1 MSNLQS
7 HNTVPEAVSNAAS
20 DMASGA
26 ASDSR
31 KRMVPPRIYALMARS
46 LPSPE
51 DWRSL
56 VDRVGSLGF
65 SRILIDESACSS
77 ALPDY
82 LNVSH
87 LGGLATDVVMQA
99 EPGHGLADL
108 STANDTGTGTE
119 EDDLPPDPRRGSPKA
134 VCRTGPLPDSALGTL
149 GQVASKSG
157 AADALASRIIT
168 LAEQGVDGF
177 CLRHLDTRPVSAWQ
191 RLLRDMRRHF
201 PALQWFGWTPGLQRD
216 QMIAVAKAGFDGVFL
231 SSCWWDMR
239 ASWFYAEHADL
250 AGIAWRIALAGDPF
264 DASDELVARSHNVL
278 ECARALQLAFELG
291 DGVLMPAGMEFGHA
305 HAAGELPKLGPPGHV
320 ASDGETAPS
329 SHEID
334 FRQIIEAGNRRLVAS
349 SRPSANHHPD
359 MPTARTFPSVL
370 RCLSGGDAEIT
381 LLTQEI
387 SGEALRRVV
396 AVNRSLARAATLP
409 MSACANTDHVR
420 LTPLDMQGNAMG
432 APETL
437 THVTLSPGE
446 VRIWQAEVDRAVSR
460 YAWPK
465 AKMGAPGEQDRRA
478 VREAASESRVVI
490 EAVAPSL
497 DDGRFAV
504 RAVVSESV
512 AVSADVF
519 TDGHA
524 SPSAILRWR
533 ALDSTV
539 WRETPMTPTGND
551 RWYAEFRP
559 TRLGRHEFKVEA
571 WRDPYL
577 NWCGEVAKKLD
588 AGQPVELEILEG
600 IECVRQIAA
609 QAPSARVRKDIERL
623 AQHAESQAPALAYAT
638 LSSPSAH
645 DAVAAARYR
654 PFLATSPVVA
664 LDVEP
669 VEAAFAS
676 WYELFPRSQSGDAAK
691 HGTFDD
697 VIRRLPAIAEMGFDV
712 LYMPPIH
719 PIGQTHRKG
728 KNNRL
733 DAQPDDPGS
742 PYAIGDATGGHDAIH
757 SELGTFDD
765 FRRLRDAAQSHH
777 LRIALDFAVQCSP
790 DHPWLREHPG
800 WFDWRADGSLR
811 YAENPPKKYEDI
823 VNVDFYT
830 PDAIPGLW
838 LALRDI
844 VLFWISEG
852 IDLFRVDNPHT
863 KPLPFWEWLIGSVRA
878 AHPRTVFLSEAFT
891 RPKLM
896 YRLAK
901 IGFSQSYT
909 YFTWRETKDEITDY
923 LMELQRPEIA
933 ACFRPHFF
941 VNTPDINPYHLQRG
955 GRPVHLARAALATTL
970 SGLWGMYS
978 GFELC
983 EATALPGREEYLDAE
998 KYEIRAWD
1006 WQRPGNIVREI
1017 TVLNRIRRRHPALQT
1032 HRGVTFLNADNPHVL
1047 YFEKATPTR
1056 SDVVLVAINLDAGQ
1070 PHDATIELPLWR
1082 WGLPDDA
1089 PLGVENLLDGTQFE
1103 WQANHQRI
1111 HLPPHAPY
1119 AVWSVRPLR
1128 TSDANDEPG
1137 ETP

>member
-1 MSNLQS
+1 MSNSLS
-7 HNTVPEAVSNAAS
+7 RKHVPETGPSPSPDVHVGM
-20 DMASGA
+20 D
-26 ASDSR
+26 
-31 KRMVPPRIYALMARS
+31 PPRIYALMAS
-46 LPSPE
+46 PLPAAQ
-51 DWRSL
+51 DWAL
-56 VDRVGSLGF
+56 VVERVASLGF
-65 SRILIDESACSS
+65 SRLLIDEA
-77 ALPDY
+77 AFAQMPPGHLDI
-82 LNVSH
+82 SH
-87 LGGLATDVVMQA
+87 R
-99 EPGHGLADL
+99 HGLALDIAL
-108 STANDTGTGTE
+108 DARLTSGTNAGASVVASPAQAPDTNQLNTNG
-119 EDDLPPDPRRGSPKA
+119 DPPDPRHPLRAPLQLASLRPSSAESARPGTLASA
-134 VCRTGPLPDSALGTL
+134 DLPDPLNVRLCKLAD
-149 GQVASKSG
+149 QG
-157 AADALASRIIT
+157 AN
-168 LAEQGVDGF
+168 GF
-177 CLRHLDTRPVSAWQ
+177 CLHHLDARPTAAWQ
-191 RLLRDMRRHF
+191 RLLVDMRRHY
-201 PALQWFGWTPGLQRD
+201 PALQWFGWTPGLARD
-216 QMIAVAKAGFDGVFL
+216 QMMGVANAGFDGVFL

-239 ASWFYAEHADL
+239 AAWLYDEHADL
-250 AGIAWRIALAGDPF
+250 ARCAWRIALAGDPF
-264 DASDELVARSHNVL
+264 DTSDDLVARSHNVL

-291 DGVLMPAGMEFGHA
+291 DGILMPAGMEFGHA
-305 HAAGELPKLGPPGHV
+305 YAARKVPDVEPPGNDERPE
-320 ASDGETAPS
+320 SL
-329 SHEID
+329 HEID
-334 FRQIIEAGNRRLVAS
+334 FRQVVAAGNRRLVATAARS
-349 SRPSANHHPD
+349 TRGLSADDDRASAHC
-359 MPTARTFPSVL
+359 TGAAVL
-370 RCLSGGDAEIT
+370 RCLSGGDAAIT

-387 SGEALRRVV
+387 PGATDSRVV
-396 AVNRSLARAATLP
+396 AVNRSLTHAATLP
-409 MSACANTDHVR
+409 MSACANVDHVR
-420 LTPLDMQGNAMG
+420 LTPLDVHGNALG
-432 APETL
+432 EPETL
-437 THVTLSPGE
+437 THITLAPGE
-446 VRIWQAEVDRAVSR
+446 VRIWQAEMDRDVSR
-460 YAWPK
+460 HVWPK
-465 AKMGAPGEQDRRA
+465 AKSGAPSEPDRRA
-478 VREAASESRVVI
+478 VREAAAQSRVVI
-490 EAVAPSL
+490 ESVSPSL
-497 DDGRFAV
+497 DEGRFAV
-504 RAVVSESV
+504 RAVVGETVSI
-512 AVSADVF
+512 SADVF

-524 SPSAILRWR
+524 QPSAVLRWR
-533 ALDSTV
+533 PLDANV
-539 WRETPMTPTGND
+539 WRETPMTPLGND
-551 RWYAEFRP
+551 RWQAEFRP
-559 TRLGRHEFKVEA
+559 TRLGRHEYRIEA
-571 WRDPYL
+571 WRDPYV
-577 NWCGEVAKKLD
+577 NWCIEVAKKLD
-588 AGQPVELEILEG
+588 AGQPVALEIQEG
-600 IECVRQIAA
+600 IEDLRHIAS
-609 QAPSARVRKDIERL
+609 QASSARVRKAIEAIARL
-623 AQHAESQAPALAYAT
+623 AESQAPSIAYAT
-638 LSSPSAH
+638 LSAPSSKE
-645 DAVAAARYR
+645 AVAAARYR
-654 PFLATSPVVA
+654 PFVIESPVFA

-669 VEAAFAS
+669 PEAAFAS

-719 PIGQTHRKG
+719 PIGQAHRKG

-757 SELGTFDD
+757 PALGTFDD
-765 FRRLRDAAQSHH
+765 FRRLRNAAQSHH

-830 PDAIPGLW
+830 PDAIPTLW

-878 AHPRTVFLSEAFT
+878 AHPRTVFLAEAFT

-923 LMELQRPEIA
+923 LTELQRPEIA

-955 GRPVHLARAALATTL
+955 GRPVHLARAALATML

-1047 YFEKATPTR
+1047 YFEKATPMR

-1070 PHDATIELPLWR
+1070 AHDATIELPLWR
-1082 WGLPDDA
+1082 WTLPDDA
-1089 PLGVENLLDGTQFE
+1089 PLAAENLLNGTQVE
-1103 WQANHQRI
+1103 WHTKHQRV

-1119 AVWSVRPLR
+1119 AIWSVRPVR
-1128 TSDANDEPG
+1128 SANTNDESG